1 MTINEWI
8 KEITLNKREWMDIS
22 SEECKTYNKF
32 IINLWLSMN
41 PKLIEIIE
49 EVQRYQVSD
58 RDLYNFLK
66 KILPKKSIYLNWI
79 KPKSKKYNKDVIN
92 RLAELYNEGTSQIND
107 SIDCFEKQDIIHI
120 LENMGLSNKEI
131 EKLLK

>member
-22 SEECKTYNKF
+22 SGEWKTYNKF

-41 PKLIEIIE
+41 PQLIEIIE

-58 RDLYNFLK
+58 RDHYNFLK

-79 KPKSKKYNKDVIN
+79 KTKKGVYSKDVVN
-92 RLAELYNEGTSQIND
+92 KLAAFYNEGSQQIND
-107 SIDCFEKQDIIHI
+107 SLECLEEQNIIHI
-120 LENMGLSNKEI
+120 LENMGYG
-131 EKLLK
+131 EKSIKQLLK

>member
-1 MTINEWI
+1 MTINEWF

-22 SEECKTYNKF
+22 SEEWKTYNKF

-58 RDLYNFLK
+58 RDHYNFLK

-120 LENMGLSNKEI
+120 LENIGLSNKEI